1 MAILTDW
8 PWRHWANQTPQ
19 LVSLNEP
26 VSLNES
32 VALIDDETRWSWQS
46 LAQRVDHLAAH
57 FTQQGVMADSTVA
70 LRGKN
75 SVQMLFSYLAL
86 LQCGVRVLPLNPQLP
101 DALTEALLPTLNV
114 AYGLCLNDKPWPNA
128 IRTLS
133 LPPISLSSDSSPSG
147 DTEESHC
154 IDRLRWQADR
164 LATLTL
170 TSGSSG
176 MPKAAVHS
184 FAAHLSSAEGV
195 VQMMKFS
202 SSDSWLLSLPLFHV
216 SGQGIVWRWL
226 ATGAT
231 LVVRAHQPLD
241 SALRDCTHASL
252 VPTQLWRLL
261 SEGTFPS
268 ALKAVLLGG
277 AMIPQALTQQAE
289 ARGVSCWCGY
299 GLTELAST
307 VCAKRADGRSGVGMP
322 LHGREIRLAE
332 DEILLRGSTLAAGY
346 WRDGKLIPLVDDDGW
361 FHTRDRGRFAEDEW
375 HILGRLDNQFFS
387 GGEGIQPENIEAVLL
402 AHPDVQQACI
412 VPVDDAE
419 FGHRPVAVLEVA
431 QATTLDAIRDWLQP
445 QLAGFQRPIAYYALP
460 AELKN
465 GGIKLSRQQVKS
477 WVNTMHHSPNTT
489 GRAAR
494 S

>member
-8 PWRHWANQTPQ
+8 PWRHWASQTPQ
-19 LVSLNEP
+19 SA
-26 VSLNES
+26 
-32 VALIDDETRWSWQS
+32 ALIEDETRWSWQT
-46 LAQRVDHLAAH
+46 LARRVDYLAEH
-57 FTQQGVMADSTVA
+57 FTQQGVTAESTVV

-75 SVQMLFSYLAL
+75 SVPMLCCYLAL

-101 DALTEALLPTLNV
+101 DTLAEVLLPALDV
-114 AYGLCLNDKPWPNA
+114 AYGLCLTDKPWPNA
-128 IRTLS
+128 VRALS
-133 LPPISLSSDSSPSG
+133 LPSDSSSSG
-147 DTEESHC
+147 NTEATHYTN
-154 IDRLRWQADR
+154 RLRWQADR

-176 MPKAAVHS
+176 MPKAVAHT

-195 VQMMKFS
+195 VQMMAFS
-202 SSDSWLLSLPLFHV
+202 ACDSWLLSLPLFHV

-231 LVVRAHQPLD
+231 MVVRAHQPLEV
-241 SALRDCTHASL
+241 ALRDCTHASL

-261 SEGTFPS
+261 SEETLPT

-277 AMIPQALTQQAE
+277 ATIPQTLTQQAE

-322 LHGREIRLAE
+322 LQKREVRLVNE
-332 DEILLRGSTLAAGY
+332 EIQLRGSTLGAGY

-361 FHTRDRGRFAEDEW
+361 FHTRDRGLFAEGEW

-387 GGEGIQPENIEAVLL
+387 GGEGVQPENIEAVLL
-402 AHPDVQQACI
+402 MHPDVQQACV
-412 VPVDDAE
+412 VPVEDVE
-419 FGHRPVAVLEVA
+419 FGHRPVAVLGVA
-431 QATTLDAIRDWLQP
+431 QTSTLDAVRDWLQP
-445 QLAGFQRPIAYYALP
+445 QLAGFQRPVAYYALP

-477 WVNTMHHSPNTT
+477 WVNAVHHQHK
-489 GRAAR
+489 R
-494 S
+494 

>member
-19 LVSLNEP
+19 FVLLNEP

-32 VALIDDETRWSWQS
+32 VALIDGEIRWSWRS
-46 LAQRVDHLAAH
+46 LAQRVDHLAEH
-57 FTQQGVMADSTVA
+57 FTQQGVRADSTVA

-75 SVQMLFSYLAL
+75 SGQMLFSYLAL
-86 LQCGVRVLPLNPQLP
+86 LQCGVLVLPLNPQLP

-114 AYGLCLNDKPWPNA
+114 TYGLCLNDKPWPNA

-133 LPPISLSSDSSPSG
+133 SPSS

-154 IDRLRWQADR
+154 IDRLRWQANR

-195 VQMMKFS
+195 VQMMAFS

-231 LVVRAHQPLD
+231 IVVRAHQPLD

-307 VCAKRADGRSGVGMP
+307 VCAKRADGRSGVGLP
-322 LHGREIRLAE
+322 LHEREIRLAE

-361 FHTRDRGRFAEDEW
+361 FHSRDRGRFAEDEW

-445 QLAGFQRPIAYYALP
+445 QLAGFQRPVAYYALP

-465 GGIKLSRQQVKS
+465 GGIKLSRQQVKN
-477 WVNTMHHSPNTT
+477 WVNTIYHQ
-489 GRAAR
+489 
-494 S
+494 

>member
-19 LVSLNEP
+19 PVSLNEP
-26 VSLNES
+26 ASLHEP
-32 VALIDDETRWSWQS
+32 VALIEDETRWSWQA
-46 LAQRVDHLAAH
+46 LAQRVDHLTHH
-57 FTQQGVMADSTVA
+57 FTQQGVTADSTVA

-86 LQCGVRVLPLNPQLP
+86 LQCGARVLPLNPQLP

-128 IRTLS
+128 VRTLS
-133 LPPISLSSDSSPSG
+133 LPSD
-147 DTEESHC
+147 DTEERHC
-154 IDRLRWQADR
+154 TDRLRWQADR

-176 MPKAAVHS
+176 MPKAVAHT

-195 VQMMKFS
+195 VQMMAFS

-231 LVVRAHQPLD
+231 IVVRAHQPLD

-261 SEGTFPS
+261 SEESFPT

-277 AMIPQALTQQAE
+277 AMIPQTLTQQAE

-307 VCAKRADGRSGVGMP
+307 ACAKRADGGAGVGLP
-322 LHGREIRLAE
+322 LHGREIRLVE

-346 WRDGKLIPLVDDDGW
+346 WRDGKLIPLVDEDGW
-361 FHTRDRGRFAEDEW
+361 FHTRDRGRFAEGEW

-402 AHPDVQQACI
+402 THPDVQQACV
-412 VPVDDAE
+412 VPVEDAE

-431 QATTLDAIRDWLQP
+431 QTTTLDAVRDWLQP
-445 QLAGFQRPIAYYALP
+445 QLAGFQRPVAYYALP
-460 AELKN
+460 VELKN

-477 WVNTMHHSPNTT
+477 WVNATHHEPN
-489 GRAAR
+489 R
-494 S
+494 

>member
-19 LVSLNEP
+19 P

-46 LAQRVDHLAAH
+46 LALRVDRLAAH
-57 FTQQGVMADSTVA
+57 FTQQGVMADSTVV

-133 LPPISLSSDSSPSG
+133 LSSDN
-147 DTEESHC
+147 TEEIHC

-184 FAAHLSSAEGV
+184 FAAHLSSAESV
-195 VQMMKFS
+195 VQMMAFS

-231 LVVRAHQPLD
+231 LVVRTHQPLD

-361 FHTRDRGRFAEDEW
+361 FHTRDRGRFSEDEW

-431 QATTLDAIRDWLQP
+431 QVTTLDAIRDWLQP
-445 QLAGFQRPIAYYALP
+445 QLAGFQRPVAYYALP
-460 AELKN
+460 VELKN

-477 WVNTMHHSPNTT
+477 WANAMHHSPNTT

>member
-8 PWRHWANQTPQ
+8 PWRHWVNQTPQ
-19 LVSLNEP
+19 FVSLNEP

-32 VALIDDETRWSWQS
+32 VALIDDEIRWSWQS

-57 FTQQGVMADSTVA
+57 FTLQGVMTDSTVA

-133 LPPISLSSDSSPSG
+133 LPPISLSSDSVPSG

-154 IDRLRWQADR
+154 IDRLRWQAER

-195 VQMMKFS
+195 VQMMAFS

-307 VCAKRADGRSGVGMP
+307 ACAKRADGRSGVGMP
-322 LHGREIRLAE
+322 LFGREIRLVE
-332 DEILLRGSTLAAGY
+332 DEILLRGGTLAAGY

-361 FHTRDRGRFAEDEW
+361 FHTRDRGRFTEDEW

-445 QLAGFQRPIAYYALP
+445 QLAGFQRPVAYYALP

>member
-8 PWRHWANQTPQ
+8 PWRYWASQTP
-19 LVSLNEP
+19 L
-26 VSLNES
+26 S
-32 VALIDDETRWSWQS
+32 VALIEDDIRWGWQA
-46 LAQRVDHLAAH
+46 LAQRVDRLAEH
-57 FTQQGVMADSTVA
+57 FTQQGVTAESTVA

-75 SVQMLFSYLAL
+75 SAQMLFSYLAL

-101 DALTEALLPTLNV
+101 DTLTEALLPALDV
-114 AYGLCLNDKPWPNA
+114 AYGLCLTDKPWPNA
-128 IRTLS
+128 VRS
-133 LPPISLSSDSSPSG
+133 LYLPSDSSSS
-147 DTEESHC
+147 DASEVINYTN
-154 IDRLRWQADR
+154 RLRWQADR

-176 MPKAAVHS
+176 MPKAVVHTFS
-184 FAAHLSSAEGV
+184 AHLSSAEGV
-195 VQMMKFS
+195 VQMMAFS
-202 SSDSWLLSLPLFHV
+202 ASDSWLLSLPLFHV

-231 LVVRAHQPLD
+231 VVVRAHQPLE

-261 SEGTFPS
+261 SEEALPT

-277 AMIPQALTQQAE
+277 ATIPQTLTQQAE
-289 ARGVSCWCGY
+289 VRGVSCWCGY

-307 VCAKRADGRSGVGMP
+307 VCAKRADGRSGVGTP
-322 LHGREIRLAE
+322 LQGREIQLVSE
-332 DEILLRGSTLAAGY
+332 EILLRGSTLAEGY

-361 FHTRDRGRFAEDEW
+361 FHTRDRGLFAEGEW

-387 GGEGIQPENIEAVLL
+387 GGEGVQPENVEAVLL
-402 AHPDVQQACI
+402 THPDVQQACV
-412 VPVDDAE
+412 VPVDDVE

-431 QATTLDAIRDWLQP
+431 HPTTLDAIRDWLLP
-445 QLAGFQRPIAYYALP
+445 QLAGFQRPVAYYMLP

-477 WVNTMHHSPNTT
+477 WVKAIHHQFKP
-489 GRAAR
+489 
-494 S
+494 

>member
-8 PWRHWANQTPQ
+8 PWRHWASQTPQ
-19 LVSLNEP
+19 SVSVNEP
-26 VSLNES
+26 V
-32 VALIDDETRWSWQS
+32 ALIEDETRWSWQS
-46 LAQRVDHLAAH
+46 LAQRVDQLAEH
-57 FTQQGVMADSTVA
+57 FSQQGVMPDSTVA

-101 DALTEALLPTLNV
+101 DALTEALLPALNV
-114 AYGLCLNDKPWPNA
+114 THGLCLNDKSWPKA
-128 IRTLS
+128 VRTLS
-133 LPPISLSSDSSPSG
+133 LPSDSLPLC
-147 DTEESHC
+147 DAEESRRT
-154 IDRLRWQADR
+154 DRLFWQDDR

-195 VQMMKFS
+195 VQMMAFS
-202 SSDSWLLSLPLFHV
+202 SNDSWLLSLPLFHV

-231 LVVRAHQPLD
+231 IVVRAHQPLD

-261 SEGTFPS
+261 SEGTFPT

-289 ARGVSCWCGY
+289 ARGLRCWCGY

-307 VCAKRADGRSGVGMP
+307 VCAKRTDGRSGVGMP
-322 LHGREIRLAE
+322 LHGREIRLVE

-346 WRDGKLIPLVDDDGW
+346 WCDGKLIPLVDDDGW
-361 FHTRDRGRFAEDEW
+361 FHTRDRGLFTEGEW

-387 GGEGIQPENIEAVLL
+387 GGEGIQPENIEAMLL

-431 QATTLDAIRDWLQP
+431 QTTTLDAIRDWLQP
-445 QLAGFQRPIAYYALP
+445 QLAGFQRPVAYYALP
-460 AELKN
+460 VELKN

-477 WVNTMHHSPNTT
+477 WVNAAHHSPNTT
-489 GRAAR
+489 GRAVR
-494 S
+494 P

>member
-1 MAILTDW
+1 MALLTDW
-8 PWRHWANQTPQ
+8 PWRYWASQTPQ
-19 LVSLNEP
+19 P
-26 VSLNES
+26 
-32 VALIDDETRWSWQS
+32 VALIEDEIRWSWQS
-46 LAQRVDHLAAH
+46 LAQRVDHLADH
-57 FTQQGVMADSTVA
+57 FTQQGVTADSTVA

-101 DALTEALLPTLNV
+101 VTLTETLLPALNV
-114 AYGLCLNDKPWPNA
+114 TYGLCLNDKSWPNA
-128 IRTLS
+128 VRPLS

-147 DTEESHC
+147 NTEGSYC
-154 IDRLRWQADR
+154 TDRLCWQAER

-184 FAAHLSSAEGV
+184 LAAHISSAQGV
-195 VQMMKFS
+195 VEMMAFS
-202 SSDSWLLSLPLFHV
+202 ANDSWLLSLPLFHV

-231 LVVRAHQPLD
+231 IVVRAHQPLD
-241 SALRDCTHASL
+241 SALRDCSHASL

-261 SEGTFPS
+261 LEETLPT

-307 VCAKRADGRSGVGMP
+307 VCAKRADGRSGVGIP
-322 LHGREIRLAE
+322 LHGREILLVE
-332 DEILLRGSTLAAGY
+332 DEVLLRGSTLAAGY
-346 WRDGKLIPLVDDDGW
+346 WRDGELIQLVDDDGW
-361 FHTRDRGRFAEDEW
+361 FHTRDRGLFAEGEW

-419 FGHRPVAVLEVA
+419 FGQRPVAVLEVA
-431 QATTLDAIRDWLQP
+431 QTTTLDAIREWLQP
-445 QLAGFQRPIAYYALP
+445 QLAGFQRPVAYYALP
-460 AELKN
+460 VELKN
-465 GGIKLSRQQVKS
+465 GGIKLSRQQVKN
-477 WVNTMHHSPNTT
+477 WVNTLSHPFT
-489 GRAAR
+489 R
-494 S
+494 

>member
-19 LVSLNEP
+19 P
-26 VSLNES
+26 VSLHEP
-32 VALIDDETRWSWQS
+32 VALIDDETRWSWQA
-46 LAQRVDHLAAH
+46 LAQQVDRLTQH
-57 FTQQGVMADSTVA
+57 FTQQGVAADSTVA

-75 SVQMLFSYLAL
+75 SAQMLFSYLAL
-86 LQCGVRVLPLNPQLP
+86 LQCGARVLPLNPQLP
-101 DALTEALLPTLNV
+101 DALTEALLPALHV
-114 AYGLCLNDKPWPNA
+114 AYGLCLNDKPWPNVV
-128 IRTLS
+128 RTLS
-133 LPPISLSSDSSPSG
+133 LAPLSLPSDFLPS
-147 DTEESHC
+147 DDREESRRA
-154 IDRLRWQADR
+154 DRLCWQAER

-176 MPKAAVHS
+176 MPKAVAHTFS
-184 FAAHLSSAEGV
+184 AHLSSAEGV
-195 VQMMKFS
+195 VQMMAFS
-202 SSDSWLLSLPLFHV
+202 SRDSWLLSLPLFHV

-226 ATGAT
+226 TTGAT
-231 LVVRAHQPLD
+231 IVVRAHQPLE

-261 SEGTFPS
+261 SEETFPT

-277 AMIPQALTQQAE
+277 AMIPQTLTQQAE

-307 VCAKRADGRSGVGMP
+307 ACAKRADGRSGVGLP
-322 LHGREIRLAE
+322 LHGREIRLVE

-346 WRDGKLIPLVDDDGW
+346 WRDGKLIPLVDENGW
-361 FHTRDRGRFAEDEW
+361 FHTRDRGRFAEGEW

-402 AHPDVQQACI
+402 RHPDVQQACV

-431 QATTLDAIRDWLQP
+431 QTTTLDAIRDWLQP
-445 QLAGFQRPIAYYALP
+445 QLAGFQRPVAYYALP

-465 GGIKLSRQQVKS
+465 GGIKLSRQQVKA
-477 WVNTMHHSPNTT
+477 WVNAIHHP
-489 GRAAR
+489 
-494 S
+494 

>member
-8 PWRHWANQTPQ
+8 PWRHWASQTPQ
-19 LVSLNEP
+19 FVSVNEFVSLNEP
-26 VSLNES
+26 A
-32 VALIDDETRWSWQS
+32 ALIEDETRWSWQS
-46 LAQRVDHLAAH
+46 LAQRVDHLAEH

-75 SVQMLFSYLAL
+75 SGQMLFSYLAL

-101 DALTEALLPTLNV
+101 NALTEALLPTLNV
-114 AYGLCLNDKPWPNA
+114 AYGLCLNDKPWPKA
-128 IRTLS
+128 VRTLS
-133 LPPISLSSDSSPSG
+133 LPSC

-154 IDRLRWQADR
+154 TDRLRWQADR

-195 VQMMKFS
+195 VQMMAFS

-231 LVVRAHQPLD
+231 IVVRAHQPLD

-261 SEGTFPS
+261 SEGTFPT

-307 VCAKRADGRSGVGMP
+307 VCAKRADGRSGVGLP
-322 LHGREIRLAE
+322 LHERKIRLAE

-361 FHTRDRGRFAEDEW
+361 FHTRDRGRFTEGEW

-402 AHPDVQQACI
+402 THPDVQQACI

-431 QATTLDAIRDWLQP
+431 QSTTLDAIRDWLQP
-445 QLAGFQRPIAYYALP
+445 QLAGFQRPVAYYALP

-465 GGIKLSRQQVKS
+465 GGIKLSRQQVEN
-477 WVNTMHHSPNTT
+477 WVNTIYH
-489 GRAAR
+489 R
-494 S
+494 